1 MQGLEKYMYHRV
13 ECLMLNA
20 GLLISLITDNSTM
33 KNKIQGNG
41 IRVHVFKIEEQ
52 KKKKKLLFWARKIL
66 PIFKEQSYTPSSSIK
81 IQSYWLTGLTL
92 STRVIPYCKSI
103 SCARRETVFST
114 NKMFG
119 RKDTTRATKFFKNS
133 NSWRMSG
140 SRDARR
146 FSFRCR

>member
-1 MQGLEKYMYHRV
+1 MANVRIIGEMHVSQSW
-13 ECLMLNA
+13 MLNA
-20 GLLISLITDNSTM
+20 GLLISLIIDDSTM

-52 KKKKKLLFWARKIL
+52 KKKLLFWAWKIL